1 MKKKSF
7 IIAAAVLLLGCI
19 GTLQAFT
26 ALEKEEPQEIR
37 GIIVDEH
44 DSIWYET
51 QQRLW
56 LQKAEA
62 NPTDEHA
69 WQQAF
74 EAARYADML
83 AEEWGR
89 TERKQAILDKM
100 NENIPNSFTYNL
112 CMYMTEICERGSNSA
127 PYAEKALQLMPENI
141 ARKDAEV
148 LISYLWMSG
157 KTFAKDRK
165 PNAEQQQLAKF
176 AQKLYA
182 TNAYPS
188 YLLRYTYNSLQGMDE
203 NAIYFVNGDVPGYT
217 SLVIQEALNQHT
229 DKIIVPVSFLYVEPY
244 RKALCNY
251 LGIADFET
259 TKDYTSMENRADAY
273 QQDLLEHIINN
284 CKRPVYFFPT
294 GSYPETDSFKKNLYN
309 EGLVFK
315 YSTRSY
321 DNMAVV
327 KRNVENKYHMQYLA
341 EPNFVSEEQWKG
353 SERIQLNYIV
363 MLAPVVKS
371 YKEEGDTLHAN
382 LLARYLSMAVVQTS
396 LSDEE
401 KVKYINLLGDKK

>member
-1 MKKKSF
+1 MKRKTF

-26 ALEKEEPQEIR
+26 ALEKEDPQEIR

-83 AEEWGR
+83 AEDWGR

-112 CMYMTEICERGSNSA
+112 CMYMTEIAVRGGNPD
-127 PYAEKALQLMPENI
+127 PYAKQALQLMPENI

-148 LISYLWMSG
+148 LISYLWMNG
-157 KTFAKDRK
+157 KTFAKSTK
-165 PNAEQQQLAKF
+165 PNAEQQQLTELVK
-176 AQKLYA
+176 KLYS

-203 NAIYFVNGDVPGYT
+203 NAIYFVNGDVSCYT
-217 SLVIQEALNQHT
+217 SLIIQQAINLHT
-229 DKIIVPVSFLYVEPY
+229 DKIIVPVSFLYVETY
-244 RKALCNY
+244 RKALCDY
-251 LGIADFET
+251 LGI
-259 TKDYTSMENRADAY
+259 KDYETKKEYTAMDDY
-273 QQDLLEHIINN
+273 FQDILEYIIRNS
-284 CKRPVYFFPT
+284 KRPAYFFPT
-294 GSYPETDSFKKNLYN
+294 GSYPETESFKKNLYN

-315 YSTRSY
+315 YSTHRY
-321 DNMAVV
+321 DNMAVAQ
-327 KRNVENKYHMQYLA
+327 RNVEERYNLRYLT

-371 YKEEGDTLHAN
+371 YKESGDTLHAN
-382 LLARYLSMAVVQTS
+382 QLTRSLTSAVAQTS
-396 LSDEE
+396 LPDEE
-401 KVKYINLLGDKK
+401 KVKYINLLGDKQK

>member
-1 MKKKSF
+1 MKKKTF
-7 IIAAAVLLLGCI
+7 IIAAALFLLGCI

-26 ALEKEEPQEIR
+26 ALTQEEPQEIR

-112 CMYMTEICERGSNSA
+112 CMYMTEIAVRGSNPD
-127 PYAEKALQLMPENI
+127 PYAKQALQLMPENI
-141 ARKDAEV
+141 ARKDAEM
-148 LISYLWMSG
+148 LISYLWMNG
-157 KTFAKDRK
+157 KTFAKGNK
-165 PNAEQQQLAKF
+165 SNAEQQQLTELV
-176 AQKLYA
+176 QKLYS

-188 YLLRYTYNSLQGMDE
+188 YLLRYTYNSLQGMDA
-203 NAIYFVNGDVPGYT
+203 NAIYFANGDVPCYT
-217 SLVIQEALNQHT
+217 SLVLQEAMDVHK
-229 DKIIVPVSFLYVEPY
+229 DKIIVPVSFLFAETY
-244 RKALCNY
+244 RKALCDY
-251 LGIADFET
+251 LGIKDFEVKKEYT
-259 TKDYTSMENRADAY
+259 AMDDYF
-273 QQDLLEHIINN
+273 QDILEHIIRNS
-284 CKRPVYFFPT
+284 KRPAYFFPT
-294 GSYPETDSFKKNLYN
+294 GSYPETESFKKNLYN

-315 YSTRSY
+315 YSTHRY
-321 DNMAVV
+321 DNMAVAQ
-327 KRNVENKYHMQYLA
+327 RNVEERYNLRYLT

-371 YKEEGDTLHAN
+371 YKESGDTLHAN
-382 LLARYLSMAVVQTS
+382 QLTRSLTSAVVQTS
-396 LSDEE
+396 LPDEE
-401 KVKYINLLGDKK
+401 KVKYIDLLGDKQK